1 MPSRPGRHAFIRTG
15 HVRIQV
21 AVTRALARV
30 GSLTTVGG
38 IKVELFRH
46 FAQWIGS
53 TAFCEWLGENA
64 WVIPISQSLHIV
76 CLAVVFGSATVISL
90 HLLGITKPGRSTSQT
105 VTTLVPWMY
114 RALVVL
120 LLTGALQTIA
130 EPVRQLVTP
139 EFVWKMVLIIGIL
152 AMTIIFSRSVRANPA
167 AWDSPATRPRAAGSF
182 AVVSLVLW
190 TTIVVLGRLIGYTW
204 AFYA

>member
-1 MPSRPGRHAFIRTG
+1 M
-15 HVRIQV
+15 
-21 AVTRALARV
+21 
-30 GSLTTVGG
+30 
-38 IKVELFRH
+38 ELFRH

-53 TAFCEWLGENA
+53 TAFNEWLGENA

-76 CLAVVFGSATVISL
+76 CLAVVFGSAIVISL
-90 HLLGITKPGRSTSQT
+90 HLLGIVRPGRSTSQT

-114 RALVVL
+114 RALFVL
-120 LLTGALQTIA
+120 LVTGVVQTIA

-139 EFVWKMVLIIGIL
+139 EFIWKLVLVVGVL
-152 AMTIIFSRSVRANPA
+152 AMTIVFERSVRRNPA
-167 AWDSPATRPRAAGSF
+167 AWDSPASRPAAAKAY
-182 AVVSLVLW
+182 AVTSLLMW